1 MYPETFIAPES
12 LGEWLAA
19 KKCTHEEAAEHFGFQ
34 KITITKYAKH
44 PTRDIGVWG
53 DKICETEELEVLSL
67 HIDGR
72 MVDFPNP
79 LKIRPKSIPD
89 ATKCLLGTTV
99 NPSSKKV

>member
-79 LKIRPKSIPD
+79 LKIII
-89 ATKCLLGTTV
+89 TKELKPRGKMV
-99 NPSSKKV
+99 RD